1 MITSMEPIIVHI
13 VHAFDIQ
20 GKGGNPAGVVLDAD
34 GLLPEEKQEIAKHVG
49 LPETAFVSNSSLADF
64 KLDFFTP
71 SKQIAHCGHATV
83 ATFSLLRKKGLIQGE
98 RSSKETIDGT
108 RNIYFDRDRAFM
120 EQAKPVFTR
129 LEIIE
134 GKVFD
139 ALGISR
145 NDLAEGLPPM
155 KVDTGNAFVVVPLK
169 SVDRLANL
177 SPDANAIIE
186 LSKHLGL
193 IGLYPFAL
201 SHDGSVDAR
210 SRMFA
215 PYYGITEEAATGMA
229 AGPLA
234 CYLNTQIR
242 PKDHF
247 VIKQG
252 EFMKEPSPSLIHV
265 HLNLEDD
272 SIKNLF
278 AGGTAYTSKRLK
290 WLPKPKL

>member
-1 MITSMEPIIVHI
+1 MIEPMEQRTIHI
-13 VHAFDIQ
+13 VHAFDIE

-34 GLLPEEKQEIAKHVG
+34 GLTPGEKQEIAKHVG

-83 ATFSLLRKKGLIQGE
+83 ATFSLLRKKGLIQGD

-108 RNIYFDRDRAFM
+108 RNIYFDGDRAFM
-120 EQAKPVFTR
+120 EQAEPKFTR

-134 GKVFD
+134 NKVFD
-139 ALGISR
+139 ALGITR
-145 NDLAEGLPPM
+145 NDLADGLTPM
-155 KVDTGNAFVVVPLK
+155 KVSTGNAFVVVPLK
-169 SVDRLANL
+169 SVDCLANL
-177 SPDANAIIE
+177 KPDDNAIIE
-186 LSKHLGL
+186 LSKHLNL
-193 IGLYPFAL
+193 IGLYPFVL
-201 SHDGSVDAR
+201 SQNGTLDAR

-215 PYYGITEEAATGMA
+215 PYYGIPEEAATGMA

-234 CYLNTQIR
+234 CYLHAQVQ

-265 HLNLEDD
+265 QLNLVDGA
-272 SIKNLF
+272 IKNLF
-278 AGGTAYTSKRLK
+278 AGGTAYTAKQLE
-290 WLPKPKL
+290 WQPK

>member
-1 MITSMEPIIVHI
+1 MERITVHI
-13 VHAFDIQ
+13 VHAFDIE
-20 GKGGNPAGVVLDAD
+20 GTGGNPAGVVLDAE
-34 GLLPEEKQEIAKHVG
+34 GLTPAEKQEIAKHVG
-49 LPETAFVSNSSLADF
+49 LPETAFVSSSSLADF

-83 ATFSLLRKKGLIQGE
+83 ASFSLLRKKGLIEGA

-108 RNIYFDRDRAFM
+108 RIIYFNGDMAFM
-120 EQAKPVFTR
+120 EQAKPKFTC

-134 GKVFD
+134 DKVFD

-145 NDLAEGLPPM
+145 NDLAEGLVPM
-155 KVDTGNAFVVVPLK
+155 KVDTGNSFVVVPLK
-169 SVDRLANL
+169 SVDQLVNL
-177 SPDANAIIE
+177 SPDSNAIIE

-193 IGLYPFAL
+193 IGIYPFVL
-201 SHDGSVDAR
+201 SKDGTVDAQ

-215 PYYGITEEAATGMA
+215 PYYGIPEEAATGMA

-234 CYLNTQIR
+234 CYLHSQVQ
-242 PKDHF
+242 PKPHF

-265 HLNLEDD
+265 QLNLEDGD
-272 SIKNLF
+272 IKNLF
-278 AGGTAYTSKRLK
+278 AGGTAYTSKHLE
-290 WLPKPKL
+290 WQPKS

>member
-1 MITSMEPIIVHI
+1 MIEPMEQRTIHI

-20 GKGGNPAGVVLDAD
+20 GHGGNPAGVVLDAD
-34 GLLPEEKQEIAKHVG
+34 GLTPGEKQEIAKHVG
-49 LPETAFVSNSSLADF
+49 LPETAFVSKSSLADY

-83 ATFSLLRKKGLIQGE
+83 ATFSLLRKKGLIPGNQ
-98 RSSKETIDGT
+98 SSKETIDGT
-108 RNIYFDRDRAFM
+108 RNIYFDGDRAFM
-120 EQAKPVFTR
+120 EQARPVFTR

-134 GKVFD
+134 DRVFD
-139 ALGISR
+139 ALGITR
-145 NDLAEGLPPM
+145 NDLADGLVPM
-155 KVDTGNAFVVVPLK
+155 KVSTGNAFVVVPLR
-169 SVDRLANL
+169 SVDQLANL
-177 SPDANAIIE
+177 APNFNAINE

-193 IGLYPFAL
+193 IGLYPFVL
-201 SHDGSVDAR
+201 SHDGIVDAR

-234 CYLNTQIR
+234 CYLYTQVR
-242 PKDHF
+242 PKAHF

-265 HLNLEDD
+265 QLNLEDGD
-272 SIKNLF
+272 IKTLF
-278 AGGTAYTSKRLK
+278 AGGTAYTAKKLEWLLK
-290 WLPKPKL
+290 

>member
-1 MITSMEPIIVHI
+1 MIEPMEQRTIHI

-20 GKGGNPAGVVLDAD
+20 GQGGNPAGVVLDAD
-34 GLLPEEKQEIAKHVG
+34 GLTPGEKQEIAKHVG
-49 LPETAFVSNSSLADF
+49 LPETAFVSKSYLADY

-83 ATFSLLRKKGLIQGE
+83 ATFSLLRKKGLIPGNQ
-98 RSSKETIDGT
+98 SSKETIDGT
-108 RNIYFDRDRAFM
+108 RNIYFDGDRAFM
-120 EQAKPVFTR
+120 EQARPVFTR
-129 LEIIE
+129 LEIIQDR
-134 GKVFD
+134 VFD
-139 ALGISR
+139 ALGIGR
-145 NDLAEGLPPM
+145 NDLVKDLVPM
-155 KVDTGNAFVVVPLK
+155 KVSTGNAFVVVPLR
-169 SVDRLANL
+169 SVDRLAKLAPNF
-177 SPDANAIIE
+177 NAINE

-193 IGLYPFAL
+193 IGLYPFVL
-201 SHDGSVDAR
+201 SHDGIVDAQ

-234 CYLNTQIR
+234 CYLYTQVQ

-265 HLNLEDD
+265 QLNLEDGD
-272 SIKNLF
+272 IKTLF
-278 AGGTAYTSKRLK
+278 AGGTAYTAKQLEWLLK
-290 WLPKPKL
+290 